1 MNHIKLTFHDIFA
14 YVTFD
19 MVGEKV
25 NKFNR
30 EMMIELTNVIQQ
42 VNQHPKVQWVLFDS
56 LKAGVFIAGADIKE
70 LRDVKSMDDGRAL
83 IERGQ
88 TLFNQLA
95 DMKAK
100 TVALV
105 DGVAL
110 GWWIEF
116 SLACDYIVVTNS
128 DKVRLGLPEVNLG
141 IIPGWGGTQRLPK
154 RIGLIKGVEH
164 IVTGKAVNAKKALKL
179 GLADAMVPSAFKHD
193 ALMGLIKAKKLK
205 RKKPAKLLVERVP
218 GFWVVVKTQGA
229 TIHHTKNKWSLPCT
243 IEGLGCCYEDS
254 LQISKKG
261 VGC

>member
-1 MNHIKLTFHDIFA
+1 MTHIKLTFHDIFA

-19 MVGEKV
+19 MTGEKV

-30 EMMIELTNVIQQ
+30 EMMIELTDVIQQ

-56 LKAGVFIAGADIKE
+56 LKPGVFIAGADIKE
-70 LRDVKSMDDGRAL
+70 LRDVKSLDDGRAL

-110 GWWIEF
+110 GGGLEF

-164 IVTGKAVNAKKALKL
+164 IVTGKPVNAKKALKL

-205 RKKPAKLLVERVP
+205 RKNQRNSLLSVCQVWLA
-218 GFWVVVKTQGA
+218 F
-229 TIHHTKNKWSLPCT
+229 
-243 IEGLGCCYEDS
+243 
-254 LQISKKG
+254 
-261 VGC
+261 